1 MNSTNYE
8 PAERDDLADAASE
21 IADAQWTESERSESE
36 RTESEPR
43 EYGVA
48 RLGDLSA
55 EAAARIRRFMA
66 EAIIKGGSTPA
77 AVADLYLAHEV
88 VADVLATEY
97 LDRRFVH
104 GEMPGCWR
112 ALQDAL
118 AEAHFGAPPAI
129 TAERL
134 LALVDQCGPAERK
147 PRSIFDDPED
157 LDEYED
163 GDDDRAARL
172 EERDP
177 TLSDLTED
185 GKLSIERMVIADVL
199 CYGIAPYRVMELR
212 ERLRAAGD
220 ERSLQYL
227 DLPFELGDR
236 PLDWDRLRDEAL
248 MLRAHYER
256 RGVDCSDAYGRA
268 DGLHP
273 EMSAHDLMRLLE
285 DQADRR

>member
-1 MNSTNYE
+1 MNSTNFE
-8 PAERDDLADAASE
+8 PAERDDLADAGSE
-21 IADAQWTESERSESE
+21 PMDADRAA
-36 RTESEPR
+36 SEPR

-55 EAAARIRRFMA
+55 PAAARIRRFMA
-66 EAIIKGGSTPA
+66 EAIIRGGSTPSE
-77 AVADLYLAHEV
+77 VADLYLAQEV

-104 GEMPGCWR
+104 GEMPSDWR
-112 ALQDAL
+112 GLQDAL
-118 AEAHFGAPPAI
+118 TEAHFGSPPSI

-134 LALVDQCGPAERK
+134 LALVERIGPTERK

-172 EERDP
+172 EARDP
-177 TLSDLTED
+177 ALSDLTDD
-185 GKLSIERMVIADVL
+185 GRLAIERMVIADIL

-256 RGVDCSDAYGRA
+256 RGIDPAEAYTRA

-273 EMSAHDLMRLLE
+273 ELSARELMSLLE

>member
-8 PAERDDLADAASE
+8 PAERDDLADA
-21 IADAQWTESERSESE
+21 TSERADSE

-48 RLGDLSA
+48 RLNDLSV

-77 AVADLYLAHEV
+77 QVADLYLAQEV
-88 VADVLATEY
+88 VADLLATEY

-104 GEMPGCWR
+104 GEMPSCWR

-134 LALVDQCGPAERK
+134 LALVDQCGPSERK

-157 LDEYED
+157 LDEHED

-177 TLSDLTED
+177 TLVDLTDD
-185 GKLSIERMVIADVL
+185 GRLSIERMVIADIL

-220 ERSLQYL
+220 ERALQYL

-256 RGVDCSDAYGRA
+256 RGVDSSEAYGRA

-273 EMSAHDLMRLLE
+273 EMPARELMTLLE
-285 DQADRR
+285 DQAGRR

>member
-1 MNSTNYE
+1 MNSTNFE
-8 PAERDDLADAASE
+8 PAERDDLADTGAA
-21 IADAQWTESERSESE
+21 WMESERADG
-36 RTESEPR
+36 EPR

-48 RLGDLSA
+48 RLGDLTA
-55 EAAARIRRFMA
+55 AAAARIRRFMA
-66 EAIIKGGSTPA
+66 DGVIKGGSTPA
-77 AVADLYLAHEV
+77 EVADLYLAQEV
-88 VADVLATEY
+88 VTDVVATEY

-104 GEMPGCWR
+104 GEMPSDWR
-112 ALQDAL
+112 SLQDAL
-118 AEAHFGAPPAI
+118 AEAHFGSPPNI
-129 TAERL
+129 SAEKL
-134 LALVDQCGPAERK
+134 LALVERLGPSERK

-163 GDDDRAARL
+163 GDDDRAIRL

-177 TLSDLTED
+177 TLSDLSDE
-185 GKLSIERMVIADVL
+185 GRLLIERMVIADIL

-212 ERLRAAGD
+212 DRLRAAGD

-236 PLDWDRLRDEAL
+236 PPDWDRLRDEAL

-256 RGVDCSDAYGRA
+256 RGVDPAEAYGRA
-268 DGLHP
+268 DGLHS
-273 EMSAHDLMRLLE
+273 ELSARDLMALLE

>member
-1 MNSTNYE
+1 MNSTNFE
-8 PAERDDLADAASE
+8 PAERDDLANTGSTRA
-21 IADAQWTESERSESE
+21 ESERAQGEHPE
-36 RTESEPR
+36 GEAR

-55 EAAARIRRFMA
+55 PASARIRRFMA
-66 EAIIKGGSTPA
+66 EGIIRGGSTPA
-77 AVADLYLAHEV
+77 DVADLYLAQEV

-104 GEMPGCWR
+104 GEMPSDWR
-112 ALQDAL
+112 GLQDAL
-118 AEAHFGAPPAI
+118 AEAHFGAPPRI
-129 TAERL
+129 SAEKL
-134 LALVDQCGPAERK
+134 LALVDRIGPVERK

-163 GDDDRAARL
+163 GDDDRAARF

-177 TLSDLTED
+177 ALSDLTDD
-185 GKLSIERMVIADVL
+185 GRLSIERMVIADVL
-199 CYGIAPYRVMELR
+199 CYGLAPYRVMELR

-236 PLDWDRLRDEAL
+236 PPDWDRLRDEAL

-256 RGVDCSDAYGRA
+256 RGLDPATAYGRA

-273 EMSAHDLMRLLE
+273 EMSARDLMSLLE
-285 DQADRR
+285 EQAGRR

>member
-8 PAERDDLADAASE
+8 PAERDDLADAL
-21 IADAQWTESERSESE
+21 ADAGTERMDAE
-36 RTESEPR
+36 RTTSDAR
-43 EYGVA
+43 EYGIA

-55 EAAARIRRFMA
+55 AAAARIRRFMA
-66 EAIIKGGSTPA
+66 DAIIKGGSTPSE
-77 AVADLYLAHEV
+77 VADLYMAQEV

-104 GEMPGCWR
+104 GEMPSDWR
-112 ALQDAL
+112 SLQDAL
-118 AEAHFGAPPAI
+118 AEAHFGSPPSI
-129 TAERL
+129 TAEKL
-134 LALVDQCGPAERK
+134 LALVERSGQSERK

-163 GDDDRAARL
+163 GDDGRAARL

-177 TLSDLTED
+177 SLSDLTDD
-185 GKLSIERMVIADVL
+185 GRQSIERMVISDVL

-236 PLDWDRLRDEAL
+236 PPDWDRLRDEAL
-248 MLRAHYER
+248 MLRAHFER
-256 RGVDCSDAYGRA
+256 RGVDSSAAYSRA

-273 EMSAHDLMRLLE
+273 DASARDLMTLLE

>member
-1 MNSTNYE
+1 MNSTNFE
-8 PAERDDLADAASE
+8 PAERDDLAEAG
-21 IADAQWTESERSESE
+21 TG
-36 RTESEPR
+36 RTEHDRVEGAPR

-48 RLGDLSA
+48 RLGDLSVA
-55 EAAARIRRFMA
+55 AAARIRRFMA
-66 EAIIKGGSTPA
+66 NGVIKGGSTPA
-77 AVADLYLAHEV
+77 DVADLYLAQEV

-104 GEMPGCWR
+104 GEMPSDWR
-112 ALQDAL
+112 SLLDAL
-118 AEAHFGAPPAI
+118 AEAHFGSPPTI
-129 TAERL
+129 TAEKL
-134 LALVDQCGPAERK
+134 LALLDRVGSTERK

-163 GDDDRAARL
+163 DDDDRSIRL

-177 TLSDLTED
+177 TLADLTDE
-185 GKLSIERMVIADVL
+185 GRLSIERMVIADIL

-212 ERLRAAGD
+212 DRLRAAGD

-236 PLDWDRLRDEAL
+236 PPDWGRLRDEAL
-248 MLRAHYER
+248 MLRAHFER
-256 RGVDCSDAYGRA
+256 RGADSAEAYGRA

-273 EMSAHDLMRLLE
+273 EMSAHDLMALIE
-285 DQADRR
+285 EQADRR